1 VLDLRSELE
10 SSPSGRGR
18 PPFSGHEYVRGW
30 GVFGLPMD
38 SGHVLA
44 LRVFPENSFA
54 PYRTVW
60 HRDPEGRWAIHVD
73 GPEIDLAC
81 PRYYGAACHH
91 VGPADIEVAWTGPAS
106 LRVRA
111 SGPSLDLDWTVAVHE
126 TFGLALMN
134 RLGRSLPAW
143 SWRPG
148 PLVRG
153 RELLARHAFG
163 LGDLRLSGT
172 MPSGHEGVLMPK
184 RMYWVAAARA
194 VLNGDDLGAPTRL
207 AECPTI
213 GGVTVPARGVLAV
226 GEAAWEPSHAGVRE
240 TLGLT

>member
-1 VLDLRSELE
+1 M
-10 SSPSGRGR
+10 
-18 PPFSGHEYVRGW
+18 RGW
-30 GVFGLPMD
+30 GVFGLPLD

-60 HRDPEGRWAIHVD
+60 HRDPDGPWAIYVD
-73 GPEIDLAC
+73 GPEIDLVC

-91 VGPADIEVAWTGPAS
+91 VGPADIELAWTGPVS

-111 SGPSLDLDWTVAVHE
+111 SGPSLDLEWIVDVHE
-126 TFGLALMN
+126 ILGIALVN
-134 RLGRSLPAW
+134 RLGRSLPSW
-143 SWRPG
+143 TWRPG
-148 PLVRG
+148 PLVRV

-172 MPSGHEGVLMPK
+172 MPSGHVGVLMPK
-184 RMYWVAAARA
+184 RMHRLAASRA

-226 GEAAWEPSHAGVRE
+226 GEAAWEPSRRARSKTSGSTVMFSRF
-240 TLGLT
+240 LGMRCSAWNMCI